1 MKSIVSTVTAIL
13 GAIVYHYFDFRGLV
27 IVGII
32 GAFIYTWIEKSEK
45 NSED

>member
-1 MKSIVSTVTAIL
+1 MKFIVSTVAVIL
-13 GAIVYHYFDFRGLV
+13 GVIANKYYDFYGMV
-27 IVGII
+27 IVGMI